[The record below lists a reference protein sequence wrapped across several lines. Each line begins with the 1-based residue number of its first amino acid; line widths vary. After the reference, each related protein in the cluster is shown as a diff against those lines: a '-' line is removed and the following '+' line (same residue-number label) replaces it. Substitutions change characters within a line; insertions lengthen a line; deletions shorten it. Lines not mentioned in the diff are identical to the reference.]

1 MNRGLAAAAFILGSG
16 LVAGAAAATNP
27 DAAAPVKIAHGP
39 VRMPSGVDFGRM
51 QLVNEARL
59 IRVYTQMTGVGDSSD
74 DKLLFSRDVAQKVN
88 LTNRQVNR
96 RFMDMILATRRFQVF
111 DDSTT
116 VVRDGASQTLD
127 GKLMDIT
134 IDGQVVGSTQ
144 DIIDILPYR
153 KARTAVRLSVQMK
166 DVSSGEQLFPAGV
179 SVNGE
184 WGMAQGEG
192 TLLPPSASTSS
203 PEMQISLANDYQ
215 RALDKAL
222 TQAVSRIGQV
232 LRPLGRVTFADDQ
245 TVSIIGGSR
254 HGFQGGDTLILFHV
268 DMAQLGER
276 QVIAHTQPLAVAHCD
291 GVGTETS
298 QCDLTLVD
306 TRYHLAVGDYAV
318 LSDRSASGVRGE

>member
-232 LRPLGRVTFADDQ
+232 LRPLGRVTF
-245 TVSIIGGSR
+245 
-254 HGFQGGDTLILFHV
+254 

>member
-1 MNRGLAAAAFILGSG
+1 MNRSVFVAALLLGSG
-16 LVAGAAAATNP
+16 LAAGAAAAANP
-27 DAAAPVKIAHGP
+27 DAAKPVKIARGP
-39 VRMPSGVDFGRM
+39 VRMPSGVDFSRM

-74 DKLLFSRDVAQKVN
+74 DKLLFSRDVAKNIN

-116 VVRDGASQTLD
+116 VVRDGASQSLD

-144 DIIDILPYR
+144 EIIEISPYR
-153 KARTAVRLSVQMK
+153 KARTAVRLSVQLK
-166 DVSSGEQLFPAGV
+166 DVVSGEQLFPAGV

-192 TLLPPSASTSS
+192 TLLPPSASTAS
-203 PEMQISLANDYQ
+203 PEMQVSLANDYQ

-222 TQAVSRIGQV
+222 TQAVLRIGQV
-232 LRPLGRVTFADDQ
+232 LRPLGRVTFADEQ

-254 HGFQGGDTLILFHV
+254 HGFQWGDTLVIFHV
-268 DMAQLGER
+268 DMTQLGER

-291 GVGTETS
+291 GVGTESS

-306 TRYHLAVGDYAV
+306 TRFHIAVGDYAV
-318 LSDRSASGVRGE
+318 LSDRSATGVREE

>member
-1 MNRGLAAAAFILGSG
+1 MKRILAAALLLIGFGPPC
-16 LVAGAAAATNP
+16 GAAKVNP

-39 VRMPSGVDFGRM
+39 VRMPAGVDFSRL

-74 DKLLFSRDVAQKVN
+74 DKLLFSRDVAKKIN

-144 DIIDILPYR
+144 DVIEIMPYR
-153 KARTAVRLSVQMK
+153 KARTTVRLSVQMK

-179 SVNGE
+179 SVEGE

-192 TLLPPSASTSS
+192 TLLPPSAVMSS
-203 PEMQISLANDYQ
+203 PDMQVSLANDYQ

-222 TQAVSRIGQV
+222 TEAVARIGQV
-232 LRPLGRVTFADDQ
+232 LRPLGRVTFVDEQ
-245 TVSIIGGSR
+245 TVSIVGGSR
-254 HGFQGGDTLILFHV
+254 HGFQGGDTVIIFHV
-268 DMAQLGER
+268 DMTQLGER

-306 TRYHLAVGDYAV
+306 TRYHMAVGDYAV
-318 LSDRSASGVRGE
+318 LSDRSASGVRQD